1 MQLDKN
7 TIMQIFGSLMKK
19 PSFLSETDKYLLTP
33 NDFST
38 SFEKYIFSSIY
49 NLYTNGTQRINVV
62 DIDNYL
68 SAYPGIYERFI
79 NENGIEYL
87 NDSEEISQES
97 NFNYYYNKLKKFNA
111 VRDLKKQ
118 GFDISNIYPDDIS
131 DDDYQKKMEKYD
143 SMSVQEIFLAVKNP
157 LLLLESKYN
166 IGSDIETTKA
176 AKGVKDLINQFKTT
190 PDIGINVQGDIF
202 NTVVRGAR
210 KGKFYIRSGGTG
222 TGKTRSMV
230 GDACYLAYPIR
241 YNTKKNIW
249 ENLGSCEKVLF
260 IATEQEKDEIESLIL
275 AYLSGVN
282 EEIIIT
288 GDYSEDEED
297 RINKASE
304 IMSIYED
311 NFFITEIADP
321 NISSIKSLITR
332 DFLEKDIQYIFYDYI
347 FSSPSLL
354 NEFRD
359 LKIREDVVLMMFST
373 ALKELAKD
381 LNIFIMTAT
390 QLSGDYEEK
399 KGIRNQSFLRGAK
412 SIADKADVGAI
423 SLKVSE
429 KDLNMLSE
437 ITSRYGLKPNQV
449 TDIYKVRRG
458 RYNDIR
464 IWSNVDLGTCRK
476 IDLFVT
482 DSSFNE
488 VENFKTI
495 KFIFDDE
502 NIAKYDKVLNL
513 LNFGEVIEEPVI
525 AFSNTIEEKNEEESS
540 DWDDFD

>member
-1 MQLDKN
+1 
-7 TIMQIFGSLMKK
+7 
-19 PSFLSETDKYLLTP
+19 
-33 NDFST
+33 
-38 SFEKYIFSSIY
+38 
-49 NLYTNGTQRINVV
+49 
-62 DIDNYL
+62 
-68 SAYPGIYERFI
+68 
-79 NENGIEYL
+79 
-87 NDSEEISQES
+87 
-97 NFNYYYNKLKKFNA
+97 
-111 VRDLKKQ
+111 
-118 GFDISNIYPDDIS
+118 
-131 DDDYQKKMEKYD
+131 
-143 SMSVQEIFLAVKNP
+143 
-157 LLLLESKYN
+157 
-166 IGSDIETTKA
+166 
-176 AKGVKDLINQFKTT
+176 
-190 PDIGINVQGDIF
+190 
-202 NTVVRGAR
+202 
-210 KGKFYIRSGGTG
+210 
-222 TGKTRSMV
+222 
-230 GDACYLAYPIR
+230 
-241 YNTKKNIW
+241 
-249 ENLGSCEKVLF
+249 
-260 IATEQEKDEIESLIL
+260 
-275 AYLSGVN
+275 
-282 EEIIIT
+282 
-288 GDYSEDEED
+288 
-297 RINKASE
+297 
-304 IMSIYED
+304 MSIYED

-513 LNFGEVIEEPVI
+513 LNFGEVIEEPII
-525 AFSNTIEEKNEEESS
+525 AFSNTIEGKNEESS

>member
-525 AFSNTIEEKNEEESS
+525 SFSNTIEEKNEESS

>member
-190 PDIGINVQGDIF
+190 PDIGINIQGDIF

-513 LNFGEVIEEPVI
+513 LNFGEVIEEPII
-525 AFSNTIEEKNEEESS
+525 AFSNTIEEKNEESS

>member
-513 LNFGEVIEEPVI
+513 LNFGEVIEEPII
-525 AFSNTIEEKNEEESS
+525 AFSNTIEEKNEESS

>member
-513 LNFGEVIEEPVI
+513 LNFGEVIEDPII
-525 AFSNTIEEKNEEESS
+525 AFSNTIEEKNEESS